1 MLGKKILLEA
11 DLSIG
16 ETIWVILGVLDTNKA
31 MILVWSRILAFNLC
45 LESWEPARG
54 ALVLTELALVISIKK
69 IMIWGEEGHRGD
81 QNGF

>member
-31 MILVWSRILAFNLC
+31 MILV
-45 LESWEPARG
+45 
-54 ALVLTELALVISIKK
+54 
-69 IMIWGEEGHRGD
+69 
-81 QNGF
+81 